1 MKKIN
6 TYLLALM
13 GVFALTW
20 SACTDSYDYDPAP
33 GVDGEGVYFPSS
45 TQTSITL
52 NGTEGNFTLK
62 VQRTKSAGV
71 GESGLTAE
79 FNEGGASVFS
89 VPAKVSFADGE
100 TETTL
105 TVGYNNLVRGTT
117 YDVKLSFVDG
127 TSYGSSSLT
136 FKVLYPAEVL
146 EEWVVISTEAVLTE
160 NIFTPFGHTPITL
173 TEVTVEKEKNS
184 NQYRFQSPYD
194 NDYFV
199 YGKGWDAFFPA
210 DFVPPY
216 IVLNGEK
223 YKAEAPGSYY
233 IASTALGFQ
242 MVNGVGPKYDM
253 EWNTFGS
260 VAGNLSSGGSP
271 IPPTS
276 TSYPLGSFDEKVKM
290 FNFGAVYTQIGGDKG
305 GYSVIPAGTFTLY
318 LDPTLMAPD
327 YDREYTWETVNDATG
342 YFTSGIAG
350 ESWTQVVQQAK
361 EDPTFYRFTS
371 LYAQDVHI
379 YFNYDAAKGTL
390 TMPKMQPTGLTTYG
404 NKIYVDAVPGKCTVN
419 ADHDF
424 TFVLSFYLVDADGK
438 KTAELMQSTETFLW
452 GRGPLDQLVKGK
464 KIEDY
469 VGTWSVPLTDGQE
482 GGKMPVSITKAD
494 KTTLLVQ
501 GLSIVKD
508 YDDTM
513 ALEYDSETGFLIF
526 EFQQVA
532 SINGYYGFVSPF
544 NSETMELG
552 TKAGESL
559 IGGLSKDG
567 ILTFLNN
574 PANAGTYDSMVYVKS
589 PDGKQLGFMT
599 GYWNY
604 LEWTPVTPAASFG
617 SLNNVSF
624 NTGFKVVKQ
633 GNTPR
638 RTYKTELNLKSSPVQ
653 PQGLSTNI
661 QTPVQNGFSLVVR

>member
-1 MKKIN
+1 MKNLN

-45 TQTSITL
+45 VQTSITL
-52 NGTEGNFTLK
+52 DDTEGNFTLK
-62 VQRTKSAGV
+62 VQRTKSVGV
-71 GESGLTAE
+71 GESELTAE

-117 YDVKLSFVDG
+117 YDLKLSFVDG
-127 TSYGSSSLT
+127 TPYASSSLT
-136 FKVLYPAEVL
+136 FKVLYPAEIV
-146 EEWVVISTEAVLTE
+146 EEWEVVSTEAVLID
-160 NIFTPFGHTPITL
+160 NILNPWGIKDFAISGI
-173 TEVTVEKEKNS
+173 TVEKEKHS
-184 NQYRFQSPYD
+184 DKYRFSSPYT
-194 NDYFV
+194 NEYFAAI
-199 YGKGWDAFFPA
+199 GGGIEFPA
-210 DFVPPY
+210 DHEYPY
-216 IVLNGEK
+216 IILDGET
-223 YKAEAPGSYY
+223 YKEKAPDQYY
-233 IASTALGFQ
+233 IPKTAFGFK
-242 MVNGVGPKYDM
+242 MVNGAGLTLDAT
-253 EWNTFGS
+253 WNSFGS
-260 VAGNLSSGGSP
+260 VAGNLSTSSGP
-271 IPPTS
+271 IEPGNAT
-276 TSYPLGSFDEKVKM
+276 YPMAKYEANTKM
-290 FNFGAVYTQIGGDKG
+290 FNLGSVYHNVEEYGFYMPVGM
-305 GYSVIPAGTFTLY
+305 VLY
-318 LDPTLMAPD
+318 LDPTLMSPD
-327 YDREYTWETVNDATG
+327 YDRDYTWETVNDATG
-342 YFTSGIAG
+342 YFTSEIAG
-350 ESWTQVVQQAK
+350 ESWTQVVQQAE

-419 ADHDF
+419 VDRDF

-544 NSETMELG
+544 NSETMEFG